1 MAGLLTRRV
10 AAARPELDIH
20 LAMVAG
26 TSPRCLLPVQ
36 VVVTAAVVVA
46 AIVLLPGS
54 ALVVAVVAALAGLA
68 VWAALG
74 VRFGTASVVALGE
87 QRAHVFD
94 ARRTWTGVRLAG
106 YRGPL
111 VGGELEIVRP
121 GRLFD
126 TWRLDRRT
134 VRLPQRHRLALETYA
149 T

>member
-10 AAARPELDIH
+10 AAARPELGIH

-26 TSPRCLLPVQ
+26 TSPRWLLVVQ
-36 VVVTAAVVVA
+36 AALSAAVVVA
-46 AIVLLPGS
+46 AIILLPGS
-54 ALVVAVVAALAGLA
+54 TLVVAVVAALAGLA
-68 VWAALG
+68 VWTAFG
-74 VRFGTASVVALGE
+74 VRFETVGVLALGE

-94 ARRTWTGVRLAG
+94 AKRTWTGVRLAG

-111 VGGELEIVRP
+111 VGGELELVRH

-134 VRLPQRHRLALETYA
+134 VRLPPRHRLALETYA